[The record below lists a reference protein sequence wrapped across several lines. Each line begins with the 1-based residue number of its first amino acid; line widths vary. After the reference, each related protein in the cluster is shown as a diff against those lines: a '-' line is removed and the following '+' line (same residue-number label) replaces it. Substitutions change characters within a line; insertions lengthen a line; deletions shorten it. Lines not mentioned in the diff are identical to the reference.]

1 MLLCATAFIL
11 HPAPRVLHPIPC
23 TPYPSS
29 CTLHPLGRL
38 GLGGCEQIWGAQQ
51 EGVAPRW
58 GAHRAGVAARWGP
71 SVQGC
76 TLGGAVPRGERTP
89 RRGAL
94 GTGDGDLCPG
104 AAPGSFPHQ
113 LRGRTGPGGGRGSG
127 RDRGGFW
134 GGGGGPGRA
143 AQAGPDGSHE
153 VVLAERAAGRV
164 LHSASSPGVCGVC
177 VCPVLHRLSCPVSFT
192 LLLTP
197 CTSQSESCACSFHP
211 ACCNLSPARCTLHPS
226 LHILHRAPSTI
237 RLTPSFILQLAPY
250 TLHPMSFNLHHVLC
264 MLHLASCTLHPSV
277 CILHPAH
284 LRLHHVPCALHQ
296 PSSLLHPALCC
307 AAFTLHHHSLCT
319 LYLAIWTLQSS
330 CSPLWESCCVSVS
343 RGPLQLQPGCAAQ

>member
-1 MLLCATAFIL
+1 MRASRGAAFWGTVTCGREAQQALIRAPDSGGTPGWGGHAAWCGEQWGAACVVLLCATAFIL

-76 TLGGAVPRGERTP
+76 TLGGA
-89 RRGAL
+89 L

-113 LRGRTGPGGGRGSG
+113 LRGRTGPGGGRGRG
-127 RDRGGFW
+127 RDRGAFGEA
-134 GGGGGPGRA
+134 GGGPGRA

-164 LHSASSPGVCGVC
+164 LHNASPGVCGVC
-177 VCPVLHRLSCPVSFT
+177 VCPVLRRGSC
-192 LLLTP
+192 L
-197 CTSQSESCACSFHP
+197 
-211 ACCNLSPARCTLHPS
+211 
-226 LHILHRAPSTI
+226 
-237 RLTPSFILQLAPY
+237 
-250 TLHPMSFNLHHVLC
+250 
-264 MLHLASCTLHPSV
+264 V
-277 CILHPAH
+277 C
-284 LRLHHVPCALHQ
+284 
-296 PSSLLHPALCC
+296 PAL
-307 AAFTLHHHSLCT
+307 
-319 LYLAIWTLQSS
+319 
-330 CSPLWESCCVSVS
+330 
-343 RGPLQLQPGCAAQ
+343 